1 MRCIP
6 VGAIRREG
14 GAWQIRFNTV
24 MCKIRK
30 NRVEKMEQLLQVEQ
44 LSVGFTN
51 GEESVRVI
59 DGLSFSLS
67 KGETLGIVGESGSG
81 KSVTSLAIM
90 GLLPANTA
98 QVSGRIM
105 LNGEDLLA
113 MPARKL
119 QDIRGNKLSM
129 IFQEPM
135 TALNPVYTCGNQIM
149 EAVRKHQKLNKK
161 EAAQVALE
169 MLKLVGI
176 PMPEQRMKAYPHE
189 LSGGMRQRVMIAM
202 ALSCKPKLLIADEPT
217 TALDPTIQE
226 QILELI
232 RELHQREN
240 MSVMYITHDL
250 GVIAETCHRVVVM
263 YAGMIQEIA
272 EVHDLFHRPLHP
284 YTMGLMK
291 AMPKLGDKKE
301 RLYDIKGVVPH
312 ITNMPAGCR
321 FAPRCPH
328 ATERCHAECPKIV
341 DAGNGHMVR
350 CHQNFETKEG

>member
-1 MRCIP
+1 MESNENILEIENLSTAFLFGGKP
-6 VGAIRREG
+6 VAVTKDITFSIKR
-14 GAWQIRFNTV
+14 
-24 MCKIRK
+24 
-30 NRVEKMEQLLQVEQ
+30 
-44 LSVGFTN
+44 
-51 GEESVRVI
+51 GEM
-59 DGLSFSLS
+59 
-67 KGETLGIVGESGSG
+67 LGIVGESGSG
-81 KSVTSLAIM
+81 KSVTAKTAM
-90 GLLPANTA
+90 RLLPSPPSS
-98 QVSGRIM
+98 VLSGSIT
-105 LNGEDLLA
+105 LDGEDILSLSERQ
-113 MPARKL
+113 M
-119 QDIRGNKLSM
+119 QHVRGNKMAM

-135 TALNPVYTCGNQIM
+135 TALNPVYTCGDQIV
-149 EAVRKHQKLNKK
+149 EAVRKHQKLSKK
-161 EAAQVALE
+161 EAAEVALE

-232 RELHQREN
+232 RELHKKNN

-250 GVIAETCHRVVVM
+250 GVIAETCQRVIVM

-272 EVHDLFHRPLHP
+272 EVRDLFHNTMHP

-301 RLYDIKGVVPH
+301 RLYDIKGIVPH
-312 ITNMPAGCR
+312 ITNMPEGCR
-321 FAPRCPH
+321 FAPRCPY
-328 ATERCHAECPKIV
+328 ATGKCHGECPEIV

-350 CHQNFETKEG
+350 CHRYLEIKDV

>member
-1 MRCIP
+1 MESANQNILEIENLSTAFLFSGKP
-6 VGAIRREG
+6 VAVTKDITFNVRR
-14 GAWQIRFNTV
+14 
-24 MCKIRK
+24 
-30 NRVEKMEQLLQVEQ
+30 
-44 LSVGFTN
+44 
-51 GEESVRVI
+51 GEI
-59 DGLSFSLS
+59 
-67 KGETLGIVGESGSG
+67 LGIVGESGSG
-81 KSVTSLAIM
+81 KSVTAKTVM
-90 GLLPANTA
+90 RLLPSPPSS
-98 QVSGRIM
+98 VLSGSII
-105 LNGEDLLA
+105 LDGEDVLSLSERQ
-113 MPARKL
+113 MQNL
-119 QDIRGNKLSM
+119 RGNAMSM

-350 CHQNFETKEG
+350 CHQNFGTKEG

>member
-1 MRCIP
+1 MESANQNILEIENLSTAFLFSGKP
-6 VGAIRREG
+6 VAVTKDITFNVRR
-14 GAWQIRFNTV
+14 
-24 MCKIRK
+24 
-30 NRVEKMEQLLQVEQ
+30 
-44 LSVGFTN
+44 
-51 GEESVRVI
+51 GEI
-59 DGLSFSLS
+59 
-67 KGETLGIVGESGSG
+67 LGIVGESGSG
-81 KSVTSLAIM
+81 KSVTAKTVM
-90 GLLPANTA
+90 RLLPSPPSS
-98 QVSGRIM
+98 VLSGSII
-105 LNGEDLLA
+105 LDGEDVLSLSERQ
-113 MPARKL
+113 MQNL
-119 QDIRGNKLSM
+119 RGNAMSM

-291 AMPKLGDKKE
+291 AMPRLGDKRE

-350 CHQNFETKEG
+350 CHQNFGTKEG

>member
-1 MRCIP
+1 MGAANQNILEIKNLSTAFLFGGKP
-6 VGAIRREG
+6 VAVTKDVT
-14 GAWQIRFNTV
+14 FNV
-24 MCKIRK
+24 KR
-30 NRVEKMEQLLQVEQ
+30 
-44 LSVGFTN
+44 
-51 GEESVRVI
+51 GEI
-59 DGLSFSLS
+59 
-67 KGETLGIVGESGSG
+67 LGIVGESGSG
-81 KSVTSLAIM
+81 KSVTAKTVM
-90 GLLPANTA
+90 RLLPSPPSSVLCGSVT
-98 QVSGRIM
+98 
-105 LNGEDLLA
+105 LDGEDVLSLTERQ
-113 MPARKL
+113 MQNL
-119 QDIRGNKLSM
+119 RGNTMAM

-135 TALNPVYTCGNQIM
+135 TALNPVYTCGDQIM

-176 PMPEQRMKAYPHE
+176 PLPEQRMKAYPHE

-232 RELHQREN
+232 RELHQKEN

-301 RLYDIKGVVPH
+301 RLYDIKGIVPH
-312 ITNMPAGCR
+312 ITNMPDGCR
-321 FAPRCPH
+321 FAPRCPY
-328 ATERCHAECPKIV
+328 AMEKCHAECPEIV
-341 DAGNGHMVR
+341 NVGKGHMDR
-350 CHQNFETKEG
+350 CHRNYGTKEA

>member
-1 MRCIP
+1 MESANQNILEIENLSTAFLFSGKP
-6 VGAIRREG
+6 VAVTKDITFNVRR
-14 GAWQIRFNTV
+14 
-24 MCKIRK
+24 
-30 NRVEKMEQLLQVEQ
+30 
-44 LSVGFTN
+44 
-51 GEESVRVI
+51 GEI
-59 DGLSFSLS
+59 
-67 KGETLGIVGESGSG
+67 LGIVGESGSG
-81 KSVTSLAIM
+81 KSVTAKTVM
-90 GLLPANTA
+90 RLLPSPPSS
-98 QVSGRIM
+98 VLSGSII
-105 LNGEDLLA
+105 LDGEDVLSLSERQ
-113 MPARKL
+113 MQNL
-119 QDIRGNKLSM
+119 RGNAMSM

-232 RELHQREN
+232 RELHKREN

-350 CHQNFETKEG
+350 CHQNFGTKEG

>member
-1 MRCIP
+1 MDISSPNILEVENLSTAFLFGGKP
-6 VGAIRREG
+6 VAVTKDVTFNVRR
-14 GAWQIRFNTV
+14 
-24 MCKIRK
+24 
-30 NRVEKMEQLLQVEQ
+30 
-44 LSVGFTN
+44 
-51 GEESVRVI
+51 GEI
-59 DGLSFSLS
+59 
-67 KGETLGIVGESGSG
+67 LGIVGESGSG
-81 KSVTSLAIM
+81 KSVTAKTVM
-90 GLLPANTA
+90 RLLPSPPSM
-98 QVSGRIM
+98 VLSGSIN
-105 LNGEDLLA
+105 LDGEDVLA
-113 MPARKL
+113 LTERQMQNL
-119 QDIRGNKLSM
+119 RGNVMAM

-149 EAVRKHQKLNKK
+149 EAVRRHQRLSKK

-232 RELHQREN
+232 RELHQKEN

-272 EVHDLFHRPLHP
+272 QVHDLFHHPLHP

-301 RLYDIKGVVPH
+301 RLYDIKGIVPH
-312 ITNMPAGCR
+312 VTNMPAGCR
-321 FAPRCPH
+321 FAPRCPY
-328 ATERCHAECPKIV
+328 ASEKCLAECPEIV
-341 DAGNGHMVR
+341 DAGDGHLVR
-350 CHQNFETKEG
+350 CHHNFRAKEA

>member
-1 MRCIP
+1 M
-6 VGAIRREG
+6 
-14 GAWQIRFNTV
+14 QN
-24 MCKIRK
+24 
-30 NRVEKMEQLLQVEQ
+30 L
-44 LSVGFTN
+44 
-51 GEESVRVI
+51 
-59 DGLSFSLS
+59 
-67 KGETLGIVGESGSG
+67 
-81 KSVTSLAIM
+81 
-90 GLLPANTA
+90 
-98 QVSGRIM
+98 
-105 LNGEDLLA
+105 
-113 MPARKL
+113 
-119 QDIRGNKLSM
+119 RGNAMSM

-350 CHQNFETKEG
+350 CHQNFGTKEG

>member
-1 MRCIP
+1 MESANQNILEIENLSTAFLFSGKS
-6 VGAIRREG
+6 VAVTKDITFNVRR
-14 GAWQIRFNTV
+14 
-24 MCKIRK
+24 
-30 NRVEKMEQLLQVEQ
+30 
-44 LSVGFTN
+44 
-51 GEESVRVI
+51 GEI
-59 DGLSFSLS
+59 
-67 KGETLGIVGESGSG
+67 LGIVGESGSG
-81 KSVTSLAIM
+81 KSVTAKTVM
-90 GLLPANTA
+90 RLLPSPPSS
-98 QVSGRIM
+98 VLSGSII
-105 LNGEDLLA
+105 LDGEDVLSLSERQ
-113 MPARKL
+113 MQNL
-119 QDIRGNKLSM
+119 RGNAMSM

-350 CHQNFETKEG
+350 CHQNFGTKEG

>member
-1 MRCIP
+1 MESANQNILEIENLSTAFLFSGKP
-6 VGAIRREG
+6 VAVTKDITFNVRR
-14 GAWQIRFNTV
+14 
-24 MCKIRK
+24 
-30 NRVEKMEQLLQVEQ
+30 
-44 LSVGFTN
+44 
-51 GEESVRVI
+51 GEI
-59 DGLSFSLS
+59 
-67 KGETLGIVGESGSG
+67 LGIVGESGSG
-81 KSVTSLAIM
+81 KSVTAKTVM
-90 GLLPANTA
+90 RLLPSPPSS
-98 QVSGRIM
+98 VLSGSII
-105 LNGEDLLA
+105 LDGEDVLSLSERQ
-113 MPARKL
+113 MQNL
-119 QDIRGNKLSM
+119 RGNAMSM